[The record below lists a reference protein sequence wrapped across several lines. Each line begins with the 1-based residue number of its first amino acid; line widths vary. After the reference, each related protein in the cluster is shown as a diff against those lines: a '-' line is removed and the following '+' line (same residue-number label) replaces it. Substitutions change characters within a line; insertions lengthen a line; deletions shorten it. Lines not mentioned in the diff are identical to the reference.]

1 MIALPLPVR
10 LCTLLLALALTLA
23 ACSTDT
29 SGDDALGSSPL
40 PTKEGPDLVGPEAPD
55 GDDETDETHDA
66 DEADDESDGSTDVT
80 MPQAEDETSEPD
92 DPPAS
97 PPGTVNDLEDLIG
110 NESDDESLQQSADN
124 TLVDRF
130 VAVLLDTDNGD
141 DVVSEADARCAAE
154 MLDKRLSS
162 TSFELLVVNL
172 ETINEIE
179 DGEQFTE
186 AELTVISESL
196 ANCLDLRT
204 LVDDVVGDDV
214 VLGSL
219 VSCLASNIGVDGV
232 EALLLFEVLGENA
245 DRLATPIYLVGLELC
260 PSEARAAIDVAVLDQ
275 FLLAD
280 APRIEACL
288 AGISSA
294 ELRPFFETREFSE
307 LIRQLRDQCLF

>member
-1 MIALPLPVR
+1 MTALPLPVR
-10 LCTLLLALALTLA
+10 LCTFLLALALTLV
-23 ACSTDT
+23 ACSSDT
-29 SGDDALGSSPL
+29 STEDALGVGPL
-40 PTKEGPDLVGPEAPD
+40 PAKEAPELVGPEAPD
-55 GDDETDETHDA
+55 ADDEAHDA
-66 DEADDESDGSTDVT
+66 DEADDERDESTDVT
-80 MPQAEDETSEPD
+80 TPEPEDETTEPE
-92 DPPAS
+92 DPPVS

-110 NESDDESLQQSADN
+110 NEGDDGSLQRTDDN

-130 VAVLLDTDNGD
+130 VTVLLETDNGD
-141 DVVSEADARCAAE
+141 DEVSEADARCAAE
-154 MLDKRLSS
+154 MLDEQLSS

-186 AELTVISESL
+186 AELTVISESF

-204 LVDDVVGDDV
+204 LVDDVVSDDV
-214 VLGSL
+214 DLGSL
-219 VSCLASNIGVDGV
+219 VSCLAADIGVDGV

-245 DRLATPIYLVGLELC
+245 DRLTTPIFLVGLELC
-260 PSEARAAIDVAVLDQ
+260 PSEARDAIDAAILDQ

-280 APRIEACL
+280 APKIEACL

-307 LIRQLRDQCLF
+307 LIRELRDQCLF